1 MLPATDVILA
11 PAAERELKKLTKD
24 RQKDV
29 LAALK
34 RLRDGSETLEIEKIK
49 GHPSFF
55 RIKAGTEMRVI
66 FHPLTTTRCVVL
78 VIRDRKEAALC
89 IKSTKVKGAFSR
101 TSPRGDSLLT
111 YGNGLNFSTT
121 EYCLRHEGRYASGR
135 CDRGATGCG
144 HCYQRCSISSA
155 KLREWLAHREFSR
168 KCSRSVP
175 RKPASGA
182 ILGGVDRCLS
192 GRFEF
197 RDTADA

>member
-78 VIRDRKEAALC
+78 VIRDRKEAYRGIGGLDGKLQAALHRVESDALKMLG
-89 IKSTKVKGAFSR
+89 IGGAV
-101 TSPRGDSLLT
+101 G
-111 YGNGLNFSTT
+111 
-121 EYCLRHEGRYASGR
+121 
-135 CDRGATGCG
+135 
-144 HCYQRCSISSA
+144 
-155 KLREWLAHREFSR
+155 
-168 KCSRSVP
+168 
-175 RKPASGA
+175 
-182 ILGGVDRCLS
+182 
-192 GRFEF
+192 
-197 RDTADA
+197 